1 MKNAERLSSGNRRES
16 TRRKYQQERVLS
28 EYEPKVKVIISPWRR
43 SINVYITSSSHPSME
58 ERREKIKKKA
68 RAKRKIL
75 SRIQER
81 KPNDE
86 AAAAALTNGVIAF

>member
-1 MKNAERLSSGNRRES
+1 MK
-16 TRRKYQQERVLS
+16 
-28 EYEPKVKVIISPWRR
+28 
-43 SINVYITSSSHPSME
+43 VYITSSSHPSME

-86 AAAAALTNGVIAF
+86 AAAAALTNGVLAF